1 MENLKK
7 HLMKKSI
14 LLITSLMIS
23 LFSAPAIA
31 QISEVRFGIS
41 NFDEEI
47 LDLGISAVNG
57 RESSV
62 AINAE
67 IIFEE
72 PEFLKWALTP
82 QPYINATLNLEGETS
97 FGGAGLMWRQSFNDK
112 FYGDFS
118 FGLAIHDGTNRVD
131 QNNLSFF
138 EILER
143 ADEEISFGSRILF
156 RQQLTLGYRVTDDW
170 SAEIFGEHLSNG
182 QILGS
187 VNEGVDILGVKA
199 SKRF

>member
-1 MENLKK
+1 
-7 HLMKKSI
+7 MKKLIRLLMSLVTI
-14 LLITSLMIS
+14 LN
-23 LFSAPAIA
+23 SAPAFA

-41 NFDEEI
+41 NFDEDI
-47 LDLGISAVNG
+47 INLGISAVNG

-97 FGGAGLMWRQSFNDK
+97 YGGAGLMWRQSFNDK
-112 FYGDFS
+112 LYGDFS

-131 QNNLSFF
+131 SDDLSFL

-187 VNEGVDILGVKA
+187 VNEGVDVLGVKA
-199 SKRF
+199 AKRF

>member
-1 MENLKK
+1 
-7 HLMKKSI
+7 MKKLTLLLASLVTI
-14 LLITSLMIS
+14 LNST
-23 LFSAPAIA
+23 PAFA

-187 VNEGVDILGVKA
+187 VNEGVDILGVKT

>member
-1 MENLKK
+1 
-7 HLMKKSI
+7 
-14 LLITSLMIS
+14 
-23 LFSAPAIA
+23 
-31 QISEVRFGIS
+31 
-41 NFDEEI
+41 
-47 LDLGISAVNG
+47 
-57 RESSV
+57 
-62 AINAE
+62 
-67 IIFEE
+67 
-72 PEFLKWALTP
+72 
-82 QPYINATLNLEGETS
+82 
-97 FGGAGLMWRQSFNDK
+97 MWRQSFNDK

-131 QNNLSFF
+131 RDNLNFF

-170 SAEIFGEHLSNG
+170 AAEIFGEHLSNG

>member
-1 MENLKK
+1 
-7 HLMKKSI
+7 MKKLTLLLASLVTI
-14 LLITSLMIS
+14 LNST
-23 LFSAPAIA
+23 PAFA

>member
-1 MENLKK
+1 
-7 HLMKKSI
+7 MKKLTLLLASLVTI
-14 LLITSLMIS
+14 LNSTPT
-23 LFSAPAIA
+23 FA

-118 FGLAIHDGTNRVD
+118 FGLAIHNGTNRVD

>member
-1 MENLKK
+1 
-7 HLMKKSI
+7 
-14 LLITSLMIS
+14 
-23 LFSAPAIA
+23 
-31 QISEVRFGIS
+31 
-41 NFDEEI
+41 
-47 LDLGISAVNG
+47 
-57 RESSV
+57 
-62 AINAE
+62 
-67 IIFEE
+67 
-72 PEFLKWALTP
+72 
-82 QPYINATLNLEGETS
+82 
-97 FGGAGLMWRQSFNDK
+97 MWRQSFNDK

-187 VNEGVDILGVKA
+187 VNEGVDILGVKT

>member
-1 MENLKK
+1 
-7 HLMKKSI
+7 MKKLTLLLASLVTI
-14 LLITSLMIS
+14 LNST
-23 LFSAPAIA
+23 PAFA

-131 QNNLSFF
+131 RDNLNFF

-170 SAEIFGEHLSNG
+170 AAEIFGEHLSNG

>member
-1 MENLKK
+1 
-7 HLMKKSI
+7 MKKLTLLLASLVTI
-14 LLITSLMIS
+14 LNST
-23 LFSAPAIA
+23 PAFA

-156 RQQLTLGYRVTDDW
+156 RQQLTLGYRVRDDW